1 MVADKC
7 RQRERAVWLFR
18 GRFQCHRRLQIQQFR
33 LLQVPSTEWTWLLVL
48 KFFFVILDSCF
59 SFEFMVTHCY
69 AELSTL
75 SQKSRHHT
83 LVSILTK
90 YRPVL
95 IITGTLSSKKL
106 ESSDHQSVPAEKFWN
121 QLIFGDDR
129 QECVV
134 CFLNFCVWY
143 RVMIGSV
150 ALGGALDLWS
160 RGHEFDSRPVHC
172 QVSR

>member
-1 MVADKC
+1 MQTKRAGSVTFQ
-7 RQRERAVWLFR
+7 RQVSVSSQATDTAIPSAPSAK
-18 GRFQCHRRLQIQQFR
+18 HRVDMTVSVEI
-33 LLQVPSTEWTWLLVL
+33 
-48 KFFFVILDSCF
+48 FFVILDNCF

-106 ESSDHQSVPAEKFWN
+106 E
-121 QLIFGDDR
+121 
-129 QECVV
+129 
-134 CFLNFCVWY
+134 
-143 RVMIGSV
+143 
-150 ALGGALDLWS
+150 
-160 RGHEFDSRPVHC
+160 
-172 QVSR
+172 